1 MARQW
6 SREKFVIFSLKP
18 LIHVWILKYQTWA
31 ISPFVTRP
39 RSQPNFGLNPSYQI
53 WNPIFSASLRTE
65 PHCHNE
71 VKALINA
78 VDWRKILI
86 LLVNTLSLPTLVSI
100 TILKPILSSSFLP
113 LDRKTRQF
121 SLPIYLKLLQ
131 RPVQSTHARA
141 WSTLD
146 GHWLNSYSYS
156 LRVFYH
162 KATQASTIVYQFHI
176 VCFFEKRRFSCIR
189 GNLLPF
195 SF

>member
-6 SREKFVIFSLKP
+6 SREKFAILSLKP

-31 ISPFVTRP
+31 IALFVTRP

-53 WNPIFSASLRTE
+53 WNPIFSARLRTE
-65 PHCHNE
+65 GHCHNE
-71 VKALINA
+71 VKELIDA
-78 VDWRKILI
+78 VDWRQFLI

-100 TILKPILSSSFLP
+100 TILKPILSSSFLQ
-113 LDRKTRQF
+113 LDRSQF

-131 RPVQSTHARA
+131 RPVQGTHAHA

-146 GHWLNSYSYS
+146 GHWLNSYSYA

-162 KATQASTIVYQFHI
+162 KAS
-176 VCFFEKRRFSCIR
+176 
-189 GNLLPF
+189 
-195 SF
+195 